1 MFIVLFSTVPSPAQS
16 SPLPGNSEMEFTTKD
31 YGGAR
36 LVVPDE
42 PSVLQLINHDSVRY
56 EVDEKGAILSL
67 WKMAK
72 VLITEWESEAL
83 PDMNADLSEI
93 TDPRAARI
101 IEWAGV
107 MVSSYRR
114 SLDIVSKN
122 S

>member
-1 MFIVLFSTVPSPAQS
+1 
-16 SPLPGNSEMEFTTKD
+16 MEFTTKD

-56 EVDEKGAILSL
+56 EKGEKGAVLSL
-67 WKMAK
+67 WEMAK

-83 PDMNADLSEI
+83 PDIDADLSEI
-93 TDPRAARI
+93 TDPRAARV

-114 SLDIVSKN
+114 SLDTVSKN

>member
-1 MFIVLFSTVPSPAQS
+1 
-16 SPLPGNSEMEFTTKD
+16 MEFTTKD

-42 PSVLQLINHDSVRY
+42 PTVLQLINHDSERY
-56 EVDEKGAILSL
+56 EANEKGAVLKL
-67 WKMAK
+67 WEMAK
-72 VLITEWESEAL
+72 ILITEWESEAL
-83 PDMNADLSEI
+83 PDMNTDLSEL
-93 TDPRAARI
+93 TDPRAARV

-114 SLDIVSKN
+114 SLDTVSKN

>member
-1 MFIVLFSTVPSPAQS
+1 
-16 SPLPGNSEMEFTTKD
+16 MEFTTED

-42 PSVLQLINHDSVRY
+42 PSVLLLINLDSVRY
-56 EVDEKGAILSL
+56 EDSEKGAILNL
-67 WKMAK
+67 WEMAK

-83 PDMNADLSEI
+83 PDMNADLNEI
-93 TDPRAARI
+93 TDPRAARV

-114 SLDIVSKN
+114 GLDTVSKN

>member
-1 MFIVLFSTVPSPAQS
+1 
-16 SPLPGNSEMEFTTKD
+16 MEFTTKD
-31 YGGAR
+31 FGGAR

-56 EVDEKGAILSL
+56 EANEKGAILNL
-67 WKMAK
+67 WEMAK
-72 VLITEWESEAL
+72 VLITEWESESL
-83 PDMNADLSEI
+83 PDMNADLGEI

-107 MVSSYRR
+107 TVSAYRR
-114 SLDIVSKN
+114 SLDAVSKN

>member
-1 MFIVLFSTVPSPAQS
+1 
-16 SPLPGNSEMEFTTKD
+16 MEFKTD
-31 YGGAR
+31 DFGGAR

-56 EVDEKGAILSL
+56 EADEKGAILNL
-67 WKMAK
+67 WEMAK
-72 VLITEWESEAL
+72 ILITEWESESL

-93 TDPRAARI
+93 TDPRAARV

-114 SLDIVSKN
+114 SLDTVSKN

>member
-1 MFIVLFSTVPSPAQS
+1 
-16 SPLPGNSEMEFTTKD
+16 MEFTTED

-36 LVVPDE
+36 LVVPDK
-42 PSVLQLINHDSVRY
+42 PSVLQLINHDSVVY
-56 EVDEKGAILSL
+56 EAKDKGAILNL
-67 WKMAK
+67 WEMAK

-83 PDMNADLSEI
+83 PDKDADLSEL
-93 TDPRAARI
+93 TDPRAARV

-114 SLDIVSKN
+114 SLDTVSKN

>member
-1 MFIVLFSTVPSPAQS
+1 
-16 SPLPGNSEMEFTTKD
+16 MEFTTKD

-56 EVDEKGAILSL
+56 EKGEKGAVLNL
-67 WKMAK
+67 WEMAK
-72 VLITEWESEAL
+72 ILITEWESKAL
-83 PDMNADLSEI
+83 PDMNADLSKL
-93 TDPRAARI
+93 TDPRAARVV
-101 IEWAGV
+101 EWAGV

>member
-1 MFIVLFSTVPSPAQS
+1 
-16 SPLPGNSEMEFTTKD
+16 MEFTTKD

-56 EVDEKGAILSL
+56 EKGEKGAVLNL
-67 WKMAK
+67 WEMAK
-72 VLITEWESEAL
+72 VLITEWESKAL
-83 PDMNADLSEI
+83 PDIDADLSEI
-93 TDPRAARI
+93 TDPRAARV

-114 SLDIVSKN
+114 SLDTVSKN

>member
-1 MFIVLFSTVPSPAQS
+1 
-16 SPLPGNSEMEFTTKD
+16 MEFKTD
-31 YGGAR
+31 DFGGAR

-42 PSVLQLINHDSVRY
+42 PSVLQIINFDSIRY
-56 EVDEKGAILSL
+56 DSNDSGAILVL
-67 WKMAK
+67 WEMAK
-72 VLITEWESEAL
+72 SLIEEWESESL
-83 PDMNADLSEI
+83 PDRDADLNEI

-114 SLDIVSKN
+114 SLDTISKN

>member
-1 MFIVLFSTVPSPAQS
+1 
-16 SPLPGNSEMEFTTKD
+16 MEFTTED

-36 LVVPDE
+36 LVVPDK

-56 EVDEKGAILSL
+56 EKGEKGAVLSL
-67 WKMAK
+67 WEMAK

-83 PDMNADLSEI
+83 PDIDADLSEI
-93 TDPRAARI
+93 TDPRAARV

-114 SLDIVSKN
+114 SLDTVSKN

>member
-1 MFIVLFSTVPSPAQS
+1 
-16 SPLPGNSEMEFTTKD
+16 MEFTTES

-56 EVDEKGAILSL
+56 DANEKGAILNL
-67 WKMAK
+67 WEMAK

-93 TDPRAARI
+93 TDPRAARL

-114 SLDIVSKN
+114 GLDIVSKN

>member
-1 MFIVLFSTVPSPAQS
+1 
-16 SPLPGNSEMEFTTKD
+16 MEFTTED

-42 PSVLQLINHDSVRY
+42 PNVLQLINHDSIRY
-56 EVDEKGAILSL
+56 EASSKGLILNL
-67 WKMAK
+67 WEMAK

-83 PDMNADLSEI
+83 PDMDADLSEL
-93 TDPRAARI
+93 TDPRAARV

-107 MVSSYRR
+107 TVSAFRR
-114 SLDIVSKN
+114 SLDDVPKN

>member
-1 MFIVLFSTVPSPAQS
+1 
-16 SPLPGNSEMEFTTKD
+16 MEFKTD
-31 YGGAR
+31 DFGGAR

-42 PSVLQLINHDSVRY
+42 PSVLQIINFDSIRY
-56 EVDEKGAILSL
+56 DSNDSGAILVL
-67 WKMAK
+67 WEMAK
-72 VLITEWESEAL
+72 SLIEEWESEAL
-83 PDMNADLSEI
+83 PDINADLNEI

-114 SLDIVSKN
+114 SLDTVSKN

>member
-1 MFIVLFSTVPSPAQS
+1 
-16 SPLPGNSEMEFTTKD
+16 MEFTTEN

-56 EVDEKGAILSL
+56 EKDEKGAVLNL
-67 WKMAK
+67 WEMAK
-72 VLITEWESEAL
+72 VLIGEWESEAL
-83 PDMNADLSEI
+83 PDMNADLSKL
-93 TDPRAARI
+93 TDPRAARV

-114 SLDIVSKN
+114 GLDTVSKN

>member
-1 MFIVLFSTVPSPAQS
+1 
-16 SPLPGNSEMEFTTKD
+16 MEFTTEN

-42 PSVLQLINHDSVRY
+42 PNVLQLINHDSVRY
-56 EVDEKGAILSL
+56 EADEKGAILNL
-67 WKMAK
+67 WEMAK

-83 PDMNADLSEI
+83 PDKDADLSEL
-93 TDPRAARI
+93 TDPRAARV

-114 SLDIVSKN
+114 GLDTVSKN